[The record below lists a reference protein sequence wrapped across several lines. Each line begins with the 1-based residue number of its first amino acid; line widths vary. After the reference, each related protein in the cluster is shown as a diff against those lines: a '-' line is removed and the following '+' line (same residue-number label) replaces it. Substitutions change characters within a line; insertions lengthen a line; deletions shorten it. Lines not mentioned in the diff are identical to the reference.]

1 VAYGIEGVTVNGNDP
16 EAMYSAAAKAIA
28 GARAGNGPTLLE
40 AKTFRFMGHF
50 FGDDGSYIEEQIMAD
65 RMAKDPVPALRE
77 RLLSEGHADESAL
90 SAIEGE
96 ANANIDDALE
106 FARNSEYP
114 DVAELGRDVYAE
126 EVLV

>member
-1 VAYGIEGVTVNGNDP
+1 
-16 EAMYSAAAKAIA
+16 
-28 GARAGNGPTLLE
+28 
-40 AKTFRFMGHF
+40 
-50 FGDDGSYIEEQIMAD
+50 
-65 RMAKDPVPALRE
+65 MAKDPVPALRE
-77 RLLSEGHADESAL
+77 RLLSEAQADESAL